1 MQKWKCGSTGGGG
14 IDDGINDDIN
24 DGINGGT
31 GGGTDDNSFLG
42 AVIMQKAATT
52 NANLL
57 RGDLF
62 QRKA

>member
-14 IDDGINDDIN
+14 IDDDIN

-31 GGGTDDNSFLG
+31 GGGTDDNSFFG